1 MPRANFYIHFFL
13 SIFFLLFL
21 IDTQI
26 HVLSILGSGYNGT
39 IFAYGQTGSGKTWS
53 MSGIQEFGNESAGI
67 AVRTL
72 ETVFNYIENHPEREF
87 LLRMAFIEIYNEEIN
102 DLLGASEAEKNQNQ
116 NQNTNKNKN
125 TVPSWKNLKI
135 LRDDPVKGA
144 VIENLTEVVVSSKLQ
159 ALGVLVDGEKVRHV
173 AGTTMNA
180 RSSRSHLMIRM
191 CIESSGPSPDNNT
204 NNASDNEQKEDP
216 NAFKD
221 LKAVQVKE
229 SLVTVSY
236 LNLVDLAG
244 SERQKNAQ
252 TSGTRLKEGAAIN
265 RSLLN
270 LGKVIA
276 ALSGAETTNTSPA
289 ASPKNSSP
297 KNSLKKTASS
307 SQLAKRMMDKK
318 KSNRSMSKQHIP
330 FRNSKLTRI
339 LKSSLGGNASTSVLL
354 TMTGSPQYSEESM
367 STIKFGELCKKI
379 KNRVRKNEDKTQ
391 TMLDKYR
398 KEIEALRLELSARKT
413 KQEENTIQLLK
424 VTPKII
430 PTINVTVEEHPL
442 EDHLEELE
450 EERKKLETTKVQLK
464 QEKKEHEEEHV
475 RVEEL
480 KQRLLAMQTALFNSG
495 HQKKVNR
502 NNTET
507 NTNTNDKETN
517 NDATRGRSCTDVS
530 GASGST
536 SSTASVQPKKH
547 RRQKS
552 RRASIMITNNSFTSM
567 RLTEN
572 KTETIDSIHEEK
584 EDTLTH
590 DITHATTHS
599 SSSSDSD
606 NPLDSIDV
614 TVRKR
619 QVKRIHRLEKQLKT
633 SKQTM
638 KESIERMTLDNDT
651 NVQDLLKTHQVMV
664 NNLQLQ
670 YQDNDTLIQKKL
682 FEIENERNALIVTSK
697 EMEEEVMRLSHVLI
711 KRELHL
717 QEANNKV
724 DEHGVVINTHKE
736 EMQELKLVMH
746 TLSK

>member
-1 MPRANFYIHFFL
+1 
-13 SIFFLLFL
+13 
-21 IDTQI
+21 
-26 HVLSILGSGYNGT
+26 
-39 IFAYGQTGSGKTWS
+39 

-116 NQNTNKNKN
+116 NTNKNKN

-144 VIENLTEVVVSSKLQ
+144 VIENLTEVVVSSKLE
-159 ALGVLVDGEKVRHV
+159 ALEVLVDGEKVRHV

-244 SERQKNAQ
+244 SERQKNAE

-398 KEIEALRLELSARKT
+398 KEIEALRLELSARNT

-450 EERKKLETTKVQLK
+450 EERKKLESTKVQLK
-464 QEKKEHEEEHV
+464 QEKKKHEEEHV

-480 KQRLLAMQTALFNSG
+480 KQRLLAMQTALFNS
-495 HQKKVNR
+495 
-502 NNTET
+502 ET

-547 RRQKS
+547 RRQKP

-567 RLTEN
+567 RLTGN

-584 EDTLTH
+584 EDTITHDITH
-590 DITHATTHS
+590 DITHAITHS

-638 KESIERMTLDNDT
+638 KESIERMILENDK

-746 TLSK
+746 TLRK